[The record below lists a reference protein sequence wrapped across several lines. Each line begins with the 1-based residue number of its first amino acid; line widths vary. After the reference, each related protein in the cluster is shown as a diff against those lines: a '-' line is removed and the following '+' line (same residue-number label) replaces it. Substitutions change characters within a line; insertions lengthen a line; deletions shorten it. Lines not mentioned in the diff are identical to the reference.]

1 MMLKAAELKRF
12 VHEAARVLAKD
23 ETIGEFEIYC
33 SSGEHR
39 IARLNFTSD
48 IPCRGLEEFKSLEA
62 DGFQIRI
69 TMKRDAHEVGGAS
82 EAGEFTLNAIR
93 TALERAKRATV
104 IDPHFSGFASEPKK
118 LKAAPRDK
126 SDLARVSD
134 AAIAN
139 AAWNVL
145 RGAAEEFGKSGAA
158 SAAHAGLVIGGDV
171 SVIRDRI
178 AITTSHFDDIRADE
192 GAHFSSSVT
201 ALIESR
207 DAKGT
212 ASALGSSAS
221 AMRTAAAS
229 LGRDA
234 IQRALTLG
242 HGVRPSSGEYR
253 VVLGPQPV
261 AEIINYMVMGS
272 LTTGAF
278 HAASSAYQGR
288 FGDEAMNAN
297 LSLFDDP
304 NHKAGAAR
312 RSITCE
318 GLAARRIDL
327 IRDGKLVGLLST
339 IYDSHRLE
347 TDEERAEKLG
357 PKAEDQV
364 KFPPLNGYRLGE
376 GGGRR
381 FDAHPGTS
389 GTNVVMRTRGGVPE
403 SALLEKIGDGIY
415 IGRVWYTYPIN
426 GQRAGDFTC
435 TVSGDSYL
443 IRGGKIAEPVAPNS
457 LRVNANIADVF
468 GKPLAFGA
476 RSMPAI
482 VWGSP
487 EGYYVPPIALARITL
502 AEVAANP

>member
-1 MMLKAAELKRF
+1 MLKAAELNRV
-12 VHEAARVLAKD
+12 VHEASRILAKD

-62 DGFQIRI
+62 DGFQLRVA
-69 TMKRDAHEVGGAS
+69 MKRDAHETGSAS

-104 IDPHFSGFASEPKK
+104 IDPHFSGFAAEPKK
-118 LKAAPRDK
+118 LKAAAREK

-139 AAWNVL
+139 AAWRVL
-145 RGAAEEFGKSGAA
+145 RGAAEAFGKSDGK
-158 SAAHAGLVIGGDV
+158 SAAHAGVVIGGDL
-171 SVIRDRI
+171 SVIRDRV
-178 AITTSHFDDIRADE
+178 ALTTSHFDDIRVDE

-201 ALIESR
+201 ALIESV

-212 ASALGSSAS
+212 ASALGSSAA
-221 AMRTAAAS
+221 AMRSAAAS

-234 IQRALTLG
+234 VQRALKLG
-242 HGVRPSSGEYR
+242 HGVRPPSGEYR
-253 VVLGPQPV
+253 IVLGPQPV

-288 FGDEAMNAN
+288 FGDDVMDPRF
-297 LSLFDDP
+297 SLFDDP

-318 GLAARRIDL
+318 GFAARRVDL
-327 IRDGKLVGLLST
+327 IRDGRLIGLLST

-357 PKAEDQV
+357 PKARDQV

-381 FDAHPGTS
+381 FDAHPGSS
-389 GTNVVMRTRGGVPE
+389 GTNVVMRTRGGVAE
-403 SALLEKIGDGIY
+403 SALLGKVGDGIY

-468 GKPLAFGA
+468 GKPLAIGA

-487 EGYYVPPIALARITL
+487 EGYYVPPVALARITL
-502 AEVAANP
+502 SEVAANP

>member
-12 VHEAARVLAKD
+12 VQEAARLIAKD

-69 TMKRDAHEVGGAS
+69 AMTRDAHEVGSTS

-93 TALERAKRATV
+93 TSLERAKRATV
-104 IDPHFSGFASEPKK
+104 IDPHFSGFATEPKK
-118 LKAAPRDK
+118 LKAAVREK
-126 SDLARVSD
+126 SDLARLSD

-139 AAWNVL
+139 AAWNVV
-145 RGAAEEFGKSGAA
+145 RGATEALGKFGAPTAG
-158 SAAHAGLVIGGDV
+158 HAGLVIGGDL
-171 SVIRDRI
+171 SVIRDRV
-178 AITTSHFDDIRADE
+178 AITTSHFDDIRVDE

-212 ASALGSSAS
+212 ASALGSSAAHMRS
-221 AMRTAAAS
+221 AAMS
-229 LGRDA
+229 LGREA
-234 IQRALTLG
+234 VQRALKLG
-242 HGVRPSSGEYR
+242 HGVRPSSGPYR

-288 FGDEAMNAN
+288 FGDDVMHAS

-304 NHKAGAAR
+304 NHKAGAVR

-318 GLAARRIDL
+318 GLAARRADL
-327 IRDGKLVGLLST
+327 IRDGKLIGLLST

-357 PKAEDQV
+357 AKAGDKV
-364 KFPPLNGYRLGE
+364 KFPPFNGYRLGE

-381 FDAHPGTS
+381 FDAHPASAGS
-389 GTNVVMRTRGGVPE
+389 NVVMRTRGGIAE
-403 SALLEKIGDGIY
+403 NALLGQLGDGIY

-457 LRVNANIADVF
+457 LRVNANIAEVF
-468 GKPLAFGA
+468 AKPLAVGA
-476 RSMPAI
+476 RSIAAI

-487 EGYYVPPIALARITL
+487 EGYYVPPIALGSINLSA
-502 AEVAANP
+502 VGANP